1 MDDLNRSIGM
11 QPMKL
16 RQLVFS
22 LFSTAPVSVQT
33 VIKYNHL
40 QRGGQLS
47 PLPERRDGEANLNE
61 GRREVKREKCEA
73 AAQ

>member
-11 QPMKL
+11 QPVKL

-40 QRGGQLS
+40 QRDGHPS
-47 PLPERRDGEANLNE
+47 PLPERRDGGANLNE
-61 GRREVKREKCEA
+61 GRQEVKKEKCGA
-73 AAQ
+73 ATQ